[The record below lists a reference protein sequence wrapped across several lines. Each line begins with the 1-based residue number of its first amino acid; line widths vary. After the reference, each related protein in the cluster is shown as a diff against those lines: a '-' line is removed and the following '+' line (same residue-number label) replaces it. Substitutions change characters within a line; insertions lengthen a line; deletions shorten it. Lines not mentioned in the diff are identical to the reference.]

1 MLNHLLNVSWTVIGF
16 SPVGYFWF
24 YHGVDAVFII
34 LLLIS
39 IVACFLPERVY
50 RKLHVSKNLKAY
62 KKLGVKTVRRFVQ
75 DGDFGATKP
84 NSVKA
89 YLKKISMFERY
100 HYSCLIFFQ
109 ASSVYACLNE
119 QFLLALLIFLCNI
132 IYNVCPLLLQ
142 QYNKLRIIKILKQ
155 R

>member
-16 SPVGYFWF
+16 FTVSYFWF
-24 YHGVDAVFII
+24 YHGVDKVFIT

-39 IVACFLPERVY
+39 IVACFLPERIY
-50 RKLHVSKNLKAY
+50 RQLIVSKDLKAY
-62 KKLGVKTVRRFVQ
+62 KRLGVKTIRRFVQ
-75 DGDFGATKP
+75 DGDFGATKR

-109 ASSVYACLNE
+109 ASSVYACLNK
-119 QFLLALLIFLCNI
+119 QFLLAFLIFLCNI

-142 QYNKLRIIKILKQ
+142 QYNRLRINKILKQ